1 MDISHILFRS
11 LAVGAGLAL
20 TLRSIARPASANPI
34 SKSVSHETVD
44 AYVERQRR
52 RLNLPGVSLAI
63 VEGDQI
69 VHQRGF
75 GRARPGGEAPCPQT
89 PFLIGSLT
97 KSFTALAI
105 MQLVEAGT
113 IALDAPVQC
122 YLPWFRVADRQAS
135 AQMNVRHLLN
145 QTSGLPNASGEIILA
160 EFDSRPGAGERQ
172 ARALATVKL
181 TRPVGAAWEYSNSNY
196 QLLGLIIEAASGT
209 SYASYVQ
216 KHILTPLAMRNTDA
230 SPAETRPNDL
240 AVGHQLWFGMPFAAP
255 DMPMPYGALAGGGL
269 VSSAE
274 DLARFMI
281 AHLNGGRLGDVQ
293 IVSSASIDE
302 LHRGAV
308 DIRAYGLSLGQ
319 YGMGWCADKIGSTP
333 LVWHGGTLPHFG
345 AFMALLPEQH
355 KGIVLL
361 VNACHHWMN
370 PVLAEFGLGATAL
383 LADEQR
389 TPVPVTGLIPW
400 LLRAQALVPAL
411 QVAEVAATLRQ
422 LHRQWR
428 MPARQQGG
436 ARRWVRHLL
445 LPLIPNL
452 LVALSLKPMLSK
464 RRDYLRLYMPDY
476 AFLAWVCGTFALL
489 WSVVRTGL
497 MLGMLSERNKRRQ
510 A

>member
-1 MDISHILFRS
+1 
-11 LAVGAGLAL
+11 
-20 TLRSIARPASANPI
+20 
-34 SKSVSHETVD
+34 
-44 AYVERQRR
+44 
-52 RLNLPGVSLAI
+52 
-63 VEGDQI
+63 
-69 VHQRGF
+69 
-75 GRARPGGEAPCPQT
+75 
-89 PFLIGSLT
+89 
-97 KSFTALAI
+97 
-105 MQLVEAGT
+105 
-113 IALDAPVQC
+113 
-122 YLPWFRVADRQAS
+122 
-135 AQMNVRHLLN
+135 
-145 QTSGLPNASGEIILA
+145 
-160 EFDSRPGAGERQ
+160 
-172 ARALATVKL
+172 
-181 TRPVGAAWEYSNSNY
+181 
-196 QLLGLIIEAASGT
+196 
-209 SYASYVQ
+209 
-216 KHILTPLAMRNTDA
+216 
-230 SPAETRPNDL
+230 
-240 AVGHQLWFGMPFAAP
+240 
-255 DMPMPYGALAGGGL
+255 
-269 VSSAE
+269 
-274 DLARFMI
+274 
-281 AHLNGGRLGDVQ
+281 
-293 IVSSASIDE
+293 
-302 LHRGAV
+302 
-308 DIRAYGLSLGQ
+308 
-319 YGMGWCADKIGSTP
+319 
-333 LVWHGGTLPHFG
+333 
-345 AFMALLPEQH
+345 MALLPEQH

-370 PVLAEFGLGATAL
+370 PVLAEFGMGATAL